1 MSAEQTG
8 VQPQSINRL
17 VRRYFFLAIAV
28 CGLDLAAKATA
39 VRLLGDGLS
48 LMPTERFG
56 FVLVWNTASAGGVS
70 LGPFTYHINVLVTV
84 FALALVMAVLRSMA
98 SLDPRAVI
106 ALGLVSGGA
115 LGNLLSMLFG
125 PPGVADFLAIG
136 LTADTTIVANLADL
150 ALWLGSLALI
160 PVVVNLYSMLQTQ
173 RRDFRSP
180 CRP

>member
-1 MSAEQTG
+1 MSATKTG
-8 VQPQSINRL
+8 ARSPSIDSL
-17 VRRYFFLAIAV
+17 VRRYFILALVV
-28 CGLDLAAKATA
+28 CGLDLAAKEAA
-39 VRLLGDGLS
+39 VRILGDGLS
-48 LMPTERFG
+48 LMPTGRFG
-56 FVLVWNTASAGGVS
+56 LVLVWNTASAGGVS

-84 FALALVMAVLRSMA
+84 VALALVMAVLRSMA

-125 PPGVADFLAIG
+125 PPGVADFLVLG

-160 PVVVNLYSMLQTQ
+160 PVIVNLYTMLQAQ